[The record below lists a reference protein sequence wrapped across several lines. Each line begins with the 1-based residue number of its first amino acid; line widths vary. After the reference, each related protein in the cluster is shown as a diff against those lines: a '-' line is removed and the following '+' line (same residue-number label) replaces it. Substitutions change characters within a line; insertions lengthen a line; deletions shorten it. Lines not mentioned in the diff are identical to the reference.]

1 MVMRMNED
9 NPRENMLEKINTAVL
24 DMTEQVFG
32 QKGRE
37 FVENTQYQ
45 MKEFNISATRAW
57 VNFTDKFLEDS
68 KLIDNEL
75 IRKTHN
81 TVKDLLKQFKVLEEE
96 SEDDF

>member
-1 MVMRMNED
+1 MSEED
-9 NPRENMLEKINTAVL
+9 KRENLLEKINGAVL
-24 DMTEQVFG
+24 DMSEQVFG

-45 MKEFNISATRAW
+45 MKEFNISAVRAW

-75 IRKTHN
+75 VQKTN
-81 TVKDLLKQFKVLEEE
+81 TTVKDLLKQFKVLEED

>member
-1 MVMRMNED
+1 MSEED
-9 NPRENMLEKINTAVL
+9 KRENLLEKINGAVL
-24 DMTEQVFG
+24 DMSEQVFG

-45 MKEFNISATRAW
+45 MKEFNISAVRAW

-75 IRKTHN
+75 VQKTN
-81 TVKDLLKQFKVLEEE
+81 TT
-96 SEDDF
+96 